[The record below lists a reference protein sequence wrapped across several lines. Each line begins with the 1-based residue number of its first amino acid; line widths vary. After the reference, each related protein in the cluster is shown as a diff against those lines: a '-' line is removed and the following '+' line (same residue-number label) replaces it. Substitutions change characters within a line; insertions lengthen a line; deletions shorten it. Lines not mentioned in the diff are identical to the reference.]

1 MNRSKVIRVLGIVT
15 LIIVSALVV
24 LFVIFPMVI
33 LPPYPAEL
41 FRIHNFDN
49 INHTVGVEIF
59 DNDFNLLYNKTFDV
73 SADESITIERGFDWC
88 PRNRFW
94 FYAMEEGSYT
104 FNVSL
109 DNSYNESH
117 FTELMPT
124 ISVWIRVFSKE
135 SNPLEVVEL
144 FRD

>member
-1 MNRSKVIRVLGIVT
+1 MNRRKIIRVLGIVA

-24 LFVIFPMVI
+24 LFIIFPLLI

-41 FRIHNFDN
+41 LRIHNFDN

-59 DNDFNLLYNKTFDV
+59 DSDYNLLYNETFNV
-73 SADESITIERGFDWC
+73 SADESITVEREFDWNS
-88 PRNRFW
+88 RGIFW

-109 DNSYNESH
+109 DNSYFKSH

-135 SNPLEVVEL
+135 SNLLEIVEL